1 MYNISDTLKKIIV
14 GRAIGETIK
23 IDPIADELLN
33 IYMNDVNSS
42 TLRELITIYLSNC
55 EPLPGKLG
63 RDCIDPK
70 TGEQKEIKPKNYYGK
85 KSHDGVG
92 CFNDYTRKRF
102 EKDLSDNLQI
112 ISSLF
117 INGKVAYIIEFS
129 IHALKNRLDKQIY
142 EKCES
147 IKKNDYVRSAYWTY
161 KDWMNHPSLKL
172 HYRDN
177 DLIKNNP
184 KAMTKN
190 LFDVITSLK

>member
-1 MYNISDTLKKIIV
+1 MHNISDALKKMII
-14 GRAIGETIK
+14 GKSIGETIN
-23 IDPIADELLN
+23 IYPLTDELLE

-63 RDCIDPK
+63 RDCIDLE
-70 TGEQKEIKPKNYYGK
+70 TGEEKEVKPKNYYGK

-102 EKDLSDNLQI
+102 EKDLSSNLKI

-117 INGKVAYIIEFS
+117 IHGKVAYIIEFS

-147 IKKNDYVRSAYWTY
+147 VKKNDYVRSAYWTY

-172 HYRDN
+172 HYRDT
-177 DLIKNNP
+177 DLIRNNP
-184 KAMTKN
+184 KSMTKN
-190 LFDVITSLK
+190 LFDIINSLN